1 MTADASAMASDEA
14 TVEDPLQ
21 LIVDSGVVLA
31 PDYRRVIARL
41 FIPGHEDVGPGDS
54 RAGPVIERLLKLS
67 ESDVHRAIGE
77 LDRRFAHRHRD
88 LHRTFRLHADLVGAR
103 LDPTVALTDTRR
115 LLLGATFTHE
125 YTIEGASLCNPS
137 AVLFPEMDRPGQT
150 AFVMSVR
157 CIGEGH
163 RSSIGFRTG
172 YLSDQ
177 GEVTINPTGR
187 FPEMAIAG
195 PGLLKKSV
203 FRMKLNERTEA
214 SENAAFVLD
223 HLPAYFTGDE
233 LDERIAA
240 LAADTVTRRY
250 TEETILHL
258 TQLAHEFYAVEFDRD
273 TEVDE
278 RVLWPRVAAEQNGM
292 EDARFVRF
300 VDDSGFVTYYATY
313 TAFDGT
319 NIAQHL
325 LETTDFRS
333 FSAAPMAGAAAT
345 GKGLALFPRRIGGK
359 FVALS
364 RSDRESNSIAFSDD
378 VSCWPEAEV
387 IQVPEQPWETIQLG
401 NCGSPIETDAG
412 WLVLT
417 HGVGPMRTY
426 SLGALL
432 LDLDDPRRVVA
443 YCAQPLLTPSSE
455 RQNGYVPNV
464 LYTCGAFLRGDTL
477 VLPYAIADQSIA
489 ISTLSVS
496 RLLTSMTPTHNPS
509 PKRNRRRSTD

>member
-1 MTADASAMASDEA
+1 MITERRAAAAAAVLIEN
-14 TVEDPLQ
+14 EDHWV
-21 LIVDSGVVLA
+21 VDSGVVLA

-54 RAGPVIERLLKLS
+54 RAGPVIERLLQLS
-67 ESDVHRAIGE
+67 EAAVEAALAD
-77 LDRRFAHRHRD
+77 LDRRFAHRHRN
-88 LHRTFRLHADLVGAR
+88 LHQTFRLHAELVKAR
-103 LDPTVALTDTRR
+103 LDPAIELSDARR

-125 YTIEGASLCNPS
+125 YTVEGAALCNPS
-137 AVLFPEMDRPGQT
+137 AVLFPEQDRPGQT

-172 YLSDQ
+172 FVSDNGQ
-177 GEVTINPTGR
+177 VTINPTGR
-187 FPEMAIAG
+187 FPEMAIAS

-203 FRMKLNERTEA
+203 FQMKLSQHTEA

-223 HLPAYFTGDE
+223 HLPTYFTRAE
-233 LDERIAA
+233 LDDRIGA
-240 LAADTVTRRY
+240 LAADTVTRRD
-250 TEETILHL
+250 TEQTIFHL
-258 TQLAHEFYAVEFDRD
+258 SQLAHESYTVEFDQE
-273 TEVDE
+273 TEIDE
-278 RVLWPRVAAEQNGM
+278 RILWPQVAAEQNGM

-313 TAFDGT
+313 TAFDGI

-333 FSAAPMAGAAAT
+333 FSAAPMAGAAAV
-345 GKGLALFPRRIGGK
+345 GKGLALFPRRIRGK

-364 RSDRESNSIAFSDD
+364 RSNRESNSIAFSDD
-378 VSCWPEAEV
+378 VSCWPQAEV

-401 NCGSPIETDAG
+401 NCGSPIETTKG

-443 YCAQPLLTPSSE
+443 HTAQPLLSPASE

-496 RLLTSMTPTHNPS
+496 RLLKSMTPINNPP